1 MDFAQLAATVR
12 KPEGKGA
19 ARRLRGSGKIPA
31 ICYGGGMTSTSLAV
45 SPHELT
51 KILKGP
57 HGRNTVIQMKIEGQ
71 QQLLV
76 MLRDFQRHPIA
87 RSLLH
92 ADFVQVKL
100 DEEILVEVPLTT
112 TGKPAGVLLGGNLN
126 VVYRRVPVYC
136 KPDKIPVQLSVD
148 VTELGMGDGVTAAKM
163 VVPEGVRIALDQN
176 QTIVS
181 VTAPEKEPTPE
192 ETAAAEGA
200 VPAEGA
206 AAEGA
211 PAAAGAAP
219 GAPGAAP
226 GAAGAKGAPGAA
238 AAPAGGDKKEAG
250 GKKEKK

>member
-1 MDFAQLAATVR
+1 MDFAQLVATVR

-19 ARRLRGSGKIPA
+19 ARRLRGAGQIPA
-31 ICYGGGMTSTSLAV
+31 CCYGGGATSQSLAV
-45 SPHELT
+45 SPLELT

-57 HGRNTVIQMKIEGQ
+57 HGRNTVIQMKVEGKEQ
-71 QQLLV
+71 VLV

-87 RSLLH
+87 RTLLH
-92 ADFVQVKL
+92 ADFIQVKL

-112 TGKPAGVLLGGNLN
+112 TGRPVGVQKGGNLN

-148 VTELGMGDGVTAAKM
+148 VSDLDMGDGVTAAKM

-181 VTAPEKEPTPE
+181 VTAPEKEPAPE
-192 ETAAAEGA
+192 EAAAAEGAAAEGA

-206 AAEGA
+206 AA
-211 PAAAGAAP
+211 AGAP

-226 GAAGAKGAPGAA
+226 AAPGAKGAPGAA
-238 AAPAGGDKKEAG
+238 PAAAGADKKEAG